1 MKEKVLKMTRF
12 EHKHTAAQRAAMSVA
27 MGGFVRS
34 ECGFNTGSDRNSQIS
49 VASRKE
55 GQKG

>member
-1 MKEKVLKMTRF
+1 MTRF
-12 EHKHTAAQRAAMSVA
+12 EHKHTAAEMRAVMATA
-27 MGGFVRS
+27 DRGFVRS

-49 VASRKE
+49 MASRKE